1 MMRKFILTVL
11 ILLSVHTYANSNTVN
26 DYRELTTVCDTNVNM
41 DKLINVLIHVES
53 KGNANAISKN
63 GTCVG
68 ALQIKKVVVDDCNL
82 YLKKQKYKYEDR
94 FNEEKSIEMFKII
107 QTKYKNFKRHRSD
120 SDLEHM
126 IRLWNGGCNYN
137 IDSTQSYYEKVMNIY
152 YQN

>member
-1 MMRKFILTVL
+1 MMRKFTLTVL

-68 ALQIKKVVVDDCNL
+68 ALQIKKLLLMTVIYTSKNKNINTRIGSMKKSQ
-82 YLKKQKYKYEDR
+82 LKCLKSFKQ
-94 FNEEKSIEMFKII
+94 SIKISKDTEVI
-107 QTKYKNFKRHRSD
+107 V
-120 SDLEHM
+120 
-126 IRLWNGGCNYN
+126 IWN
-137 IDSTQSYYEKVMNIY
+137 I
-152 YQN
+152 

>member
-1 MMRKFILTVL
+1 MRKIILTVL

-26 DYRELTTVCDTNVNM
+26 GYRELTTVCDTNVNM
-41 DKLINVLIHVES
+41 DKLIKALIHVES
-53 KGNANAISKN
+53 RGNANAISKD

-68 ALQIKKVVVDDCNL
+68 ALQIKKIVVDDCNL
-82 YLKKQKYKYEDR
+82 YLKNQKYKYEDR
-94 FNEEKSIEMFKII
+94 LNKDKSIEMFKII
-107 QTKYKNFKRHRSD
+107 QKRYKNFKRYRSN

-137 IDSTQSYYEKVMNIY
+137 VKSTQSYYEKVMNIY